1 MAGVGAFVLG
11 PLSGYVTVRWA
22 ERVHRLGGV
31 ARARAVMAERR
42 DLVAD
47 LQQQRRPDRGGD
59 CRRQRSGTSRP
70 LTS

>member
-47 LQQQRRPDRGGD
+47 LQQQRAGLIEAATAVVSAPAPAVR
-59 CRRQRSGTSRP
+59 
-70 LTS
+70 